1 MCFVDQPFEKP
12 DANRPVLYMLSGQL
26 DFTSA
31 ISEFKKHEA
40 NTPSHMFKKAF
51 RPDRVRSIQLLT
63 GKEENHNNM
72 TFVLQFEDSVCT
84 ASLNDHKKWSIQKE
98 DQQM

>member
-31 ISEFKKHEA
+31 IPELKNHEA
-40 NTPSHMFKKAF
+40 KTPSRNFKKAF
-51 RPDRVRSIQLLT
+51 RPDRVRSIHLLT
-63 GKEENHNNM
+63 RKKENHHNM
-72 TFVLQFEDSVCT
+72 TFVL
-84 ASLNDHKKWSIQKE
+84 
-98 DQQM
+98 